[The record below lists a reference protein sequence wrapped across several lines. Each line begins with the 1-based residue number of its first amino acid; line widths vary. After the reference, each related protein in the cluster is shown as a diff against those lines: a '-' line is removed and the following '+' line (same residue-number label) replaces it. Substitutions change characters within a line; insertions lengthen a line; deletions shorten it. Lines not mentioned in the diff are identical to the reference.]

1 MPDVA
6 REESPPAAAPPAPSP
21 ARRRIRSVE
30 LFGEAR
36 ELIIEH
42 RAEEYRLTIT
52 RAGKLILTK

>member
-1 MPDVA
+1 MTDTGAGSSADSKPT
-6 REESPPAAAPPAPSP
+6 S
-21 ARRRIRSVE
+21 RRTIRSAD

-36 ELIIEH
+36 EVVIEH